1 MLRPGWRND
10 TSILSLVSPFSELG
24 ADLLLPEGPSLLH
37 MHFLD
42 ASELL
47 LGMVG
52 SAWDGLS
59 QMDHMW
65 TEHLGWQGSPQHPQ
79 CGRQQNPCPRAK
91 HTGVGTCCSTST
103 APALSRRGFKVPLH
117 FLRMKVPPL
126 IDCTSLAI
134 SCVTESSSL
143 KSKCLS
149 TGGQEN
155 EKAIRAPPAS
165 AHLHGC

>member
-1 MLRPGWRND
+1 MTAPSSPLCSLSQSWVQ
-10 TSILSLVSPFSELG
+10 ILSCLKAQVCYTCTFWMPLSCSWVWW
-24 ADLLLPEGPSLLH
+24 ALPGTDCFKWTACE
-37 MHFLD
+37 
-42 ASELL
+42 
-47 LGMVG
+47 
-52 SAWDGLS
+52 
-59 QMDHMW
+59 

-91 HTGVGTCCSTST
+91 HTAVGTCCSTST

-117 FLRMKVPPL
+117 FPSMKVPPL

-134 SCVTESSSL
+134 SCFTESSSL
-143 KSKCLS
+143 KSRCLS

-155 EKAIRAPPAS
+155 EEAIRASPAP